1 MSEIV
6 IFNKSDN
13 SFLLSCNGIPSDIYK
28 DETKYVIAKVPEG
41 EVFDLAYTY
50 THKDGV
56 AIKGDLAPV
65 DKDAEKKTEPKAVEV
80 ENQKGRED
88 QGKKKSKLSLQ
99 QLLKKRSQN
108 VNAEQEKNVHRVNQ
122 K

>member
-13 SFLLSCNGIPSDIYK
+13 SFLMSCSGIPSDIYK

-41 EVFDLAYTY
+41 EVFDLAYIY

-65 DKDAEKKTEPKAVEV
+65 DKDAEKKLIDEWKAQQYQRDRQEEYPDIVDQLDDLYHNGIDGWKSTIKAIKDKYPK
-80 ENQKGRED
+80 G
-88 QGKKKSKLSLQ
+88 
-99 QLLKKRSQN
+99 
-108 VNAEQEKNVHRVNQ
+108 
-122 K
+122 